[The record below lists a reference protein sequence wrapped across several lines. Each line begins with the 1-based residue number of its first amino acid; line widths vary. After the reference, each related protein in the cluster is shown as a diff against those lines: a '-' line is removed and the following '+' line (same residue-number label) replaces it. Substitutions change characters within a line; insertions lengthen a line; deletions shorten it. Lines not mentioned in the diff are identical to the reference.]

1 MEKINFE
8 QQDLRQQY
16 EARIAQL
23 RAIAQSPQ
31 VTTKVLWDATVA
43 RYAGTIDKVKV
54 LLGQEELKG
63 EVTEKLARQMEA
75 FLEKCQKP
83 EFHIAL
89 VGAIK
94 AGKSSLINAI
104 LGENLASTEVTPETA
119 ALTKFRGSHS
129 DNLISITFYTQ
140 REWDKLWTSA
150 KETRSSK
157 YLEEYTV

>member
-16 EARIAQL
+16 DARIAQL
-23 RAIAQSPQ
+23 RELAQSSQ

-43 RYAGTIDKVKV
+43 RYASTIDKVKV

-63 EVTEKLARQMEA
+63 EVTERLARQMEA

-89 VGAIK
+89 VG
-94 AGKSSLINAI
+94 L
-104 LGENLASTEVTPETA
+104 LRQENL
-119 ALTKFRGSHS
+119 L
-129 DNLISITFYTQ
+129 
-140 REWDKLWTSA
+140 
-150 KETRSSK
+150 
-157 YLEEYTV
+157 